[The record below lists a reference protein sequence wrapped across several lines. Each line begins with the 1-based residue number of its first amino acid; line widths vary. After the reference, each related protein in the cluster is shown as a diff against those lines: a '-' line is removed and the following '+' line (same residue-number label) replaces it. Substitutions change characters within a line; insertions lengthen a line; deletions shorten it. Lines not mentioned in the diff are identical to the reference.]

1 MPTKALRS
9 SAPARIS
16 RSLREE
22 TCPVA
27 KLMREAAA
35 CWRLIK
41 TEHVDSRIRKL
52 SIRDRSDMT
61 PAYVRQRLHRRLK
74 GIETLA
80 SELQPTSLV
89 GAAYQMLLAM
99 DLATLDDEIDAACDK
114 NKFGDVEHLRDTLDA
129 AGCTLISSYLAI
141 RTTIHDPDLDIVERP
156 HDLKGWN
163 PNRTVTALLADL
175 KKREAE
181 AVG

>member
-16 RSLREE
+16 RSLRDE

-52 SIRDRSDMT
+52 PIRDRSDMT
-61 PAYVRQRLHRRLK
+61 SEYVKRRLFRRLK
-74 GIETLA
+74 GIQTLA

-99 DLATLDDEIDAACDK
+99 SLATLDDEIDAACDEK
-114 NKFGDVEHLRDTLDA
+114 KFSDVERLRENLDSVD
-129 AGCTLISSYLAI
+129 CTLISSYLAI
-141 RTTIHDPDLDIVERP
+141 RTMIHDPDLDAVERP
-156 HDLKGWN
+156 HDLKAWN

-175 KKREAE
+175 KMREAE
-181 AVG
+181 AVR